1 MFARI
6 NGINNI
12 ICRGKMAKNAETDMA
27 VSMYD
32 GIDIEKITQEESGEM
47 VGGANSKGFS
57 SLSRA
62 GTGWNVVSIQ

>member
-1 MFARI
+1 MQELGENIWQRVRIMFARI

-32 GIDIEKITQEESGEM
+32 GIDMEKITQEESGEM
-47 VGGANSKGFS
+47 VGGQTVKDFH
-57 SLSRA
+57 L
-62 GTGWNVVSIQ
+62 